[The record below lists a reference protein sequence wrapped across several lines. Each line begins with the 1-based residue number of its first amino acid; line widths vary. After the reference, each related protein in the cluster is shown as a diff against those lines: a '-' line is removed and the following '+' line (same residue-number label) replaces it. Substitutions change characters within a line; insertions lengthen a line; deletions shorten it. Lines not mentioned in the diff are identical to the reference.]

1 MATNPGAQDST
12 PSSSGKITLHILC
25 PEISST
31 GRFTLHDQS
40 LSDTV
45 AQIKA
50 RITESLPS
58 RPTPVQQRLIYHGK
72 PLTDDRATLAS
83 VLGPVNESFSIHLA
97 LPPKPT
103 PTTHPTQ
110 RAASIFSDST
120 QTAFSTG
127 SAPLLGSSASEIRNR
142 AQPPLVSNGSTQPN
156 SSDRSSQLQR
166 ELNSVLETWR
176 STTQQHHPERLP
188 GHLNEMFQPGLS
200 QQSAPIPPADLP
212 QYGSRWPSSDSNSS
226 YPSSYAAANA
236 NYQRLRSWN
245 TSFPSSTLNLNDAPA
260 AAQDPLRMDASGN
273 NPLPT
278 PAMPSPNQSVE
289 GQRIHASN
297 ESNTAH
303 RVTTNTIHQSHTTH
317 HSYNTH
323 PGYPNFAQPTRA
335 GMDGS
340 SSSQPEALRVF
351 LTTQP
356 DGRQSLIFPPGC
368 TISSTPVGV
377 TPLQPH
383 LGYGSPRPFER
394 IADAINPPVNV
405 EAPQVRVANE
415 QRQRD
420 PNANAAG
427 IERYVRRMWMFIRMY
442 FFAYMVSESGTWM
455 RIFLVA
461 SAVLFAFFWDTDM
474 SRQLYGAVVAPV
486 QRHLEGLAHMGGP
499 ADQAAQAANQDGR
512 NNENA
517 AVQGMPGG
525 SFTIPPAL
533 VPGIG
538 ERQVEA
544 RNAAEAERARL
555 EQEQEQERERARAR
569 QEQPQEQAQN
579 ETQPNMEET
588 VHGND
593 QVGAESTPPPVIGQP
608 EQAIA

>member
-1 MATNPGAQDST
+1 
-12 PSSSGKITLHILC
+12 
-25 PEISST
+25 
-31 GRFTLHDQS
+31 
-40 LSDTV
+40 
-45 AQIKA
+45 
-50 RITESLPS
+50 
-58 RPTPVQQRLIYHGK
+58 
-72 PLTDDRATLAS
+72 
-83 VLGPVNESFSIHLA
+83 
-97 LPPKPT
+97 
-103 PTTHPTQ
+103 
-110 RAASIFSDST
+110 
-120 QTAFSTG
+120 
-127 SAPLLGSSASEIRNR
+127 
-142 AQPPLVSNGSTQPN
+142 
-156 SSDRSSQLQR
+156 
-166 ELNSVLETWR
+166 
-176 STTQQHHPERLP
+176 
-188 GHLNEMFQPGLS
+188 
-200 QQSAPIPPADLP
+200 
-212 QYGSRWPSSDSNSS
+212 
-226 YPSSYAAANA
+226 
-236 NYQRLRSWN
+236 
-245 TSFPSSTLNLNDAPA
+245 
-260 AAQDPLRMDASGN
+260 
-273 NPLPT
+273 
-278 PAMPSPNQSVE
+278 MPSPNQSVE

-297 ESNTAH
+297 ENNTAH
-303 RVTTNTIHQSHTTH
+303 RVTTNHQDNTNTIHQSHTTH

-323 PGYPNFAQPTRA
+323 PDYPNYAQPTRA

-377 TPLQPH
+377 TPLQPR

-394 IADAINPPVNV
+394 IADVINPPVNV

-427 IERYVRRMWMFIRMY
+427 IESYVRRMWMFIRMY
-442 FFAYMVSESGTWM
+442 FFAYMVSESGTWT

-486 QRHLEGLAHMGGP
+486 QRHLEELAHMGGP

-525 SFTIPPAL
+525 ILQFLQRVERFIVLLLASL

-555 EQEQEQERERARAR
+555 EQEQEQERERERAR
-569 QEQPQEQAQN
+569 QQEQERPQEHAQN
-579 ETQPNMEET
+579 EAQQNGEET
-588 VHGND
+588 VHRND
-593 QVGAESTPPPVIGQP
+593 QVEAESAPRPAIGQP